1 LELFEAE
8 VEDMMAADT
17 VLAEDMA
24 VAVAWAVAEPF
35 VAASAD

>member
-1 LELFEAE
+1 
-8 VEDMMAADT
+8 MMAADT

>member
-1 LELFEAE
+1 MVA
-8 VEDMMAADT
+8 AADT
-17 VLAEDMA
+17 VLAENMA